1 MRSYLFVPGDS
12 QRKLEKSLSSGAD
25 CLLIDLEDSVS
36 TSQKATARQMA
47 REFIAETRRNGTSA
61 DPGIVVRVNPL
72 GSGLTQDDLA
82 AVVAARPDGVLL
94 PKCEHG
100 ADVQHL
106 STLIAVLEADAG
118 IDEGE
123 TNIHALVTETA
134 KGTLNA
140 GTYASVSERLKTLSW
155 GGEDLSADI
164 GVEANRDGDG
174 NYTDLF
180 RHART
185 MTLLG
190 AAAAGVEAVDTVY
203 VDFKNAEG
211 LENECR
217 QAVRDGF
224 SGKMAIHP
232 SQVEIINRAFTPTEA
247 AVERARRIV
256 ELFEEAGEDAGVLSL
271 DGQMIDRPHL
281 KQSQRILERAR
292 SRDQLAPCSSS
303 SQVGRVISNVRAPS
317 L

>member
-36 TSQKATARQMA
+36 VSQKPVARQMA
-47 REFIAETRRNGTSA
+47 RDFIAQLRQDDTRDT
-61 DPGIVVRVNPL
+61 PGLVIRVNPL
-72 GSGLTQDDLA
+72 GSAMTDEDLA
-82 AVVAARPDGVLL
+82 AVISARPDGVLL

-100 ADVQHL
+100 ADVQNL
-106 STLIAVLEADAG
+106 SALIAVHEAEAG
-118 IDEGE
+118 IAEGA
-123 TNIHALVTETA
+123 TDIHALVTETA

-140 GTYASVSERLKTLSW
+140 NTYGAVSDRLRTLSW

-164 GVEANRDGDG
+164 GVESNRDEDG
-174 NYTDLF
+174 RYTNLF

-203 VDFKNAEG
+203 VDFRNSDG
-211 LENECR
+211 LEQECR
-217 QAVRDGF
+217 EAVRDGF

-232 SQVEIINRAFTPTEA
+232 AQVDIINRIFTPSDA
-247 AVERARRIV
+247 AVERAKRIV
-256 ELFEEAGEDAGVLSL
+256 SLFEEAGEDAGVLSL

-281 KQSQRILERAR
+281 KQSLKILERAR
-292 SRDQLAPCSSS
+292 VA
-303 SQVGRVISNVRAPS
+303 GIG
-317 L
+317 